1 MSNLP
6 TLNTIKLSQDEL
18 DEVGKLAAA
27 NYSAESVA
35 LHFDIPKNDFLAV
48 FNDQNS
54 ELRQNYDRGRL
65 QARFNIL
72 DKQRELA
79 ESGNITATQIFL
91 KEADVIKIENLR
103 NHCLFS

>member
-1 MSNLP
+1 
-6 TLNTIKLSQDEL
+6 
-18 DEVGKLAAA
+18 VGKLAAA

-35 LHFDIPKNDFLAV
+35 LHFDIPKNDFLIV
-48 FNDQNS
+48 FNDMTS

-65 QARFNIL
+65 QAEFNIM

-79 ESGNITATQIFL
+79 EGGNITAAQIFL
-91 KEADVIKIENLR
+91 KEADRIKIENLR